1 MTEKKLLVWP
11 SSKKLKILLIFGL
24 FLCFSVIPVMQ
35 FFSTLSGYPADLFTS
50 QLSFSGDLMKGY
62 YAITN
67 IELYRI
73 APSLDYIF
81 MLGYGLI
88 LFSISLL
95 ITRRYNTTPIILN
108 VGFVISLS
116 VILAACCDAIE
127 NGFILAMLTD
137 PVGFPDYW
145 AIFHSVFA
153 LIKWIL
159 LFTII
164 IWDLIFGIF
173 TAIKRKN

>member
-1 MTEKKLLVWP
+1 
-11 SSKKLKILLIFGL
+11 
-24 FLCFSVIPVMQ
+24 
-35 FFSTLSGYPADLFTS
+35 
-50 QLSFSGDLMKGY
+50 
-62 YAITN
+62 
-67 IELYRI
+67 
-73 APSLDYIF
+73 
-81 MLGYGLI
+81 
-88 LFSISLL
+88 
-95 ITRRYNTTPIILN
+95 
-108 VGFVISLS
+108 
-116 VILAACCDAIE
+116 AACCDAIE

>member
-73 APSLDYIF
+73 APSLDYI
-81 MLGYGLI
+81 
-88 LFSISLL
+88 
-95 ITRRYNTTPIILN
+95 
-108 VGFVISLS
+108 
-116 VILAACCDAIE
+116 
-127 NGFILAMLTD
+127 
-137 PVGFPDYW
+137 
-145 AIFHSVFA
+145 
-153 LIKWIL
+153 
-159 LFTII
+159 
-164 IWDLIFGIF
+164 
-173 TAIKRKN
+173 